1 MEEAKNKEKT
11 TPDKNEE
18 KEKQPAGKDKE
29 KKEEQELVGE
39 REYILQMLGTENP
52 LANLPESLVNNM
64 VVQAQDVFG
73 RGHGDRINEW
83 MCCYSLC
90 RTRIY
95 SHVEKREWIFNM
107 PFDPN
112 RPTSSHFSAFATP
125 SISLANISWL
135 TLALA
140 IEAML
145 GQGIN
150 ASIELTAYFYWPIQC
165 INSMKHV

>member
-73 RGHGDRINEW
+73 RGHGDRINE
-83 MCCYSLC
+83 
-90 RTRIY
+90 
-95 SHVEKREWIFNM
+95 
-107 PFDPN
+107 
-112 RPTSSHFSAFATP
+112 
-125 SISLANISWL
+125 
-135 TLALA
+135 
-140 IEAML
+140 
-145 GQGIN
+145 
-150 ASIELTAYFYWPIQC
+150 
-165 INSMKHV
+165 